1 MQRKQL
7 KTAKLA
13 IPIVL
18 IAFFGCFA
26 LLVAFQDKVGLESS
40 FLEFLRSK
48 FIEAL
53 ALFRQNFY
61 NDFILDNRY
70 KWLISGF
77 ELTILITLLSTLLGI
92 VIGLVL
98 ALIKVLDY
106 SGKRI
111 FLITRLAEIY
121 LTVIRGT
128 PVVVQ
133 LLIIYYVIFGSVNIS
148 KVLVAS
154 LAFGINS
161 GAYVAE
167 IIRAGILAV
176 DRGQMEAGRSLG
188 LTYSTTMR
196 KIVLPQALKNVLPA
210 LFNELITLLKETAVA
225 GYIAVG
231 DLTRAGD
238 LIRSRTFDALLPLLT
253 VALIYLLVVMGLT
266 QLMNRL
272 ERRLRRSDNR

>member
-1 MQRKQL
+1 MQHKHPN
-7 KTAKLA
+7 LA
-13 IPIVL
+13 RLAFPAAVVAVL
-18 IAFFGCFA
+18 GCLV
-26 LLVAFQDKVGLESS
+26 LLVAFQDKLGLSIPVLS
-40 FLEFLRSK
+40 TLR
-48 FIEAL
+48 L
-53 ALFRQNFY
+53 NFQ
-61 NDFILDNRY
+61 NDFIEDSRY

-77 ELTILITLLSTLLGI
+77 GMTILITVLSTLLGI

-98 ALIKVLDY
+98 ALVKVLEHN
-106 SGKRI
+106 GKRY
-111 FLITRLAEIY
+111 FFITRFTQLY

-133 LLIIYYVIFGSVNIS
+133 LLIIYYVIFGSVNVS

-188 LTYSTTMR
+188 LNYATAMR
-196 KIVLPQALKNVLPA
+196 KIVLPQAFKNVLPA

-225 GYIAVG
+225 GYIAVA

-238 LIRSRTFDALLPLLT
+238 LIRSRTFDAFLPLLS
-253 VALIYLLVVMGLT
+253 VAIIYLLVVMGLT
-266 QLMNRL
+266 KLMDRL